1 LALMIGL
8 PSCDNAAKAITMTT
22 LPTLFISHGSP
33 MFALEPGQAGPLLT
47 QLGQE
52 LPRAVAIAV
61 ISPHWMT
68 RGAAVCVAEKPET
81 IHDFGGFDPRLYQ
94 MQYPAFSNV
103 ASAKLAIKILADAG
117 WNPIATDR
125 WGLDHG
131 AWVPLTYLYPQADVP
146 VFQISLPAGLSLPQ
160 ALAYGQALSGL
171 RSEGVLII
179 GSGSLTH
186 NLSEFRGGRIL
197 DTPIP
202 PYVPEFAAWVRE
214 AVIAG
219 DAQKLCRTFEEAPH
233 AHRAHPTDEHYQPL
247 LVAMGASMNDGK
259 STSGRVIDGGVAYGI
274 LSMDS
279 FVFGEVS

>member
-1 LALMIGL
+1 
-8 PSCDNAAKAITMTT
+8 
-22 LPTLFISHGSP
+22 

-47 QLGQE
+47 KLGQE
-52 LPRAVAIAV
+52 LPRPKAIAV

-68 RGAAVCVAEKPET
+68 RGSAVCLADEPET

-94 MQYPAFSNV
+94 MQYPLKLGIAGME
-103 ASAKLAIKILADAG
+103 SAQVAIKLLADAG
-117 WNPIATDR
+117 WNPVATDR

-131 AWVPLTYLYPQADVP
+131 TWVPLMYLYPQADVP
-146 VFQISLPAGLSLPQ
+146 VFQISLPAGLSLAQ
-160 ALAYGQALSGL
+160 ALAYGQALAGL
-171 RSEGVLII
+171 RSQGVLVI

-186 NLSEFRGGRIL
+186 NLGEFRGGRIL
-197 DTPIP
+197 DAPVS

-214 AVIAG
+214 AVTAG
-219 DAQKLCRTFEEAPH
+219 DAQKLTRTFEEAPH

-247 LVAMGASMNDGK
+247 LVAIGASMNDGK

-279 FVFGEVS
+279 FVFGEMI